1 MSTEEQNTNSENQ
14 NNQNEREFYI
24 LTINHINT
32 KTRQHS
38 KSTVEEWI
46 NDLKSG
52 KVPYYKIEYA
62 IKVLENEVKNQFIN
76 DSLYCGI
83 VTELELRGNDL
94 YGKTKFKTKM
104 VPNPE
109 MITNPNFFDNLTIV
123 PKGKGNVRNN
133 VIINY
138 KLIGFNLV
146 EKNRATFQKPIQE
159 KSINDIV

>member
-1 MSTEEQNTNSENQ
+1 MQEEPKKEQNSGQ
-14 NNQNEREFYI
+14 SNEREFYI
-24 LTINHINT
+24 LTINQINT

-52 KVPYYKIEYA
+52 VVPYYKIEYA
-62 IKVLENEVKNQFIN
+62 IKGLENEVKNHFIN

-83 VTELELRGNDL
+83 VTDLELRGDDL
-94 YGKTKFKTKM
+94 YGKAKFKTKM
-104 VPNPE
+104 VPNPD
-109 MITNPNFFDNLTIV
+109 MITNPNFFDDLTIV

-133 VIINY
+133 IIINY

-146 EKNRATFQKPIQE
+146 EKKKATFQPTSKTE
-159 KSINDIV
+159 KTTDDVM